1 MTLPKVLLV
10 EDDLGSAEA
19 FTYALRNSYDIT
31 CVHTAK
37 DALDKTQTNQ
47 FDIIVLDLNLPDWSG
62 IFVCQQLKDRGLRT
76 PILILSGDD
85 SIHTKIKLLDAGAA
99 DYLTKPFV
107 LGELKARLRVL
118 LRNAHALGMDNTA
131 RPREILGITLDR
143 QSFTAKLEG
152 HTIAL
157 RRKEFDILDHL
168 LKNAGRVVSRESLM
182 HNLWSSNGDDW
193 NNTISVHI
201 NALRDKI
208 DRPYGSHLI
217 QTIHGRGYKLDING
231 GSFTSIKL

>member
-31 CVHTAK
+31 CVHTAE
-37 DALDKTQTNQ
+37 DALNKTKTNQ

-85 SIHTKIKLLDAGAA
+85 STHTKIKLLDAGAA

-118 LRNAHALGMDNTA
+118 LRNAHALGMPDNDM
-131 RPREILGITLDR
+131 PREILGIKLDR
-143 QSFTAKLEG
+143 HSFTAELEG
-152 HTIAL
+152 HTISL

-168 LKNAGRVVSRESLM
+168 LQNAGRVVSRESLI
-182 HNLWSSNGDDW
+182 HSLWNSNDDEW

-208 DRPYGSHLI
+208 DRPYGGHLI
-217 QTIHGRGYKLDING
+217 QTIHGRGYKLDISG
-231 GSFTSIKL
+231 ESFTTIEA